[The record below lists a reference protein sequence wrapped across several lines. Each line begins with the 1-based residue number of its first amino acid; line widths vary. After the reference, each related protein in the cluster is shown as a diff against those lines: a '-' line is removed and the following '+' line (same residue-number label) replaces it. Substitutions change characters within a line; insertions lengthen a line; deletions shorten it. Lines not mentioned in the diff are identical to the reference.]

1 MIRSYQDFLER
12 RWNEL
17 GMPAKIHAAADVED
31 IQRPIQVPWMVQ
43 VAGELRHTTLHEGRR
58 HPDVGLLFKAT
69 GNLFNAGNGLTI
81 STDVI
86 CVRETNDAGEVTD
99 PNAIATVDVIITSLR
114 HAAHPGWLVT
124 GRLAGADIARF
135 RDPPVPAGTVPDV
148 PHGPDETGKVE
159 DTGVGGT
166 TPPPVDPEALR
177 ALGQIAALLQ
187 EIRTA
192 QEADRA
198 IQERIAAG
206 IEGLRRDV
214 GNAGRLLGALVAG
227 GGLGSLADLIKPPT
241 T

>member
-1 MIRSYQDFLER
+1 MIRSYQGFLER

-17 GMPAKIHAAADVED
+17 GMPAKIRAAADVED

-69 GNLFNAGNGLTI
+69 GNLFNVGNGLTI

-86 CVRETNDAGEVTD
+86 CVRETNDAGDVTD

-135 RDPPVPAGTVPDV
+135 RDPPVPAGTVPD
-148 PHGPDETGKVE
+148 ETEKGV
-159 DTGVGGT
+159 DTGGGGT
-166 TPPPVDPEALR
+166 LPVDNEALR
-177 ALGQIAALLQ
+177 ALVQIAALLQ

-198 IQERIAAG
+198 MQERLLGAL
-206 IEGLRRDV
+206 EGLRRDV
-214 GNAGRLLGALVAG
+214 GNAGKLLGALVAG
-227 GGLGSLADLIKPPT
+227 GGLGSLGDVIKPPAT
-241 T
+241 

>member
-31 IQRPIQVPWMVQ
+31 VQRPIQVPWMVQ

-69 GNLFNAGNGLTI
+69 GNLFNANGLTI

-135 RDPPVPAGTVPDV
+135 RDPPVPAGTVPD
-148 PHGPDETGKVE
+148 ETGKVD
-159 DTGVGGT
+159 DTGGGGIT
-166 TPPPVDPEALR
+166 LPRIDNEALR
-177 ALGQIAALLQ
+177 ALVQIAAQLQ

-214 GNAGRLLGALVAG
+214 GNAGKLLGALVAG
-227 GGLGSLADLIKPPT
+227 GGLGNLADLIKPQKT
-241 T
+241 

>member
-31 IQRPIQVPWMVQ
+31 VQRPIQVPWMVQ

-69 GNLFNAGNGLTI
+69 GNLFNANGLTI

-135 RDPPVPAGTVPDV
+135 RDPPVPAGTVPD
-148 PHGPDETGKVE
+148 ETGKVD
-159 DTGVGGT
+159 DTGKVDETGGGGIAL
-166 TPPPVDPEALR
+166 PPVDNEALR
-177 ALGQIAALLQ
+177 ALVQIAAQLQ

-214 GNAGRLLGALVAG
+214 GNAGKLLGALVAG
-227 GGLGSLADLIKPPT
+227 GGLGNLADLIKPQKT
-241 T
+241 

>member
-17 GMPAKIHAAADVED
+17 DMPAKIHAAADVED

-43 VAGELRHTTLHEGRR
+43 VASELRHTTLHEGRR

-81 STDVI
+81 STDVL

-135 RDPPVPAGTVPDV
+135 RDPPVPAGTV
-148 PHGPDETGKVE
+148 DETVKPV
-159 DTGVGGT
+159 DPIGGT
-166 TPPPVDPEALR
+166 TLPPPMDNEALR
-177 ALGQIAALLQ
+177 ALVQIAAVLQ
-187 EIRTA
+187 EMRTA

-198 IQERIAAG
+198 MQERLLGAL
-206 IEGLRRDV
+206 EGLRRDV
-214 GNAGRLLGALVAG
+214 GNAGKLLGALVAG
-227 GGLGSLADLIKPPT
+227 GGLGNLGDVLKPPT
-241 T
+241 

>member
-17 GMPAKIHAAADVED
+17 DMPAKIHAAADVED

-43 VAGELRHTTLHEGRR
+43 VASELRHTTLHEGRR

-81 STDVI
+81 STDVL

-135 RDPPVPAGTVPDV
+135 RDPPVPAGSV
-148 PHGPDETGKVE
+148 PDETDTVV
-159 DTGVGGT
+159 DTGGGIT
-166 TPPPVDPEALR
+166 LPPADNEAQR

-198 IQERIAAG
+198 VQERIAAG

-214 GNAGRLLGALVAG
+214 GNAGKLLGALVAG
-227 GGLGSLADLIKPPT
+227 GGLGNLGDLLRPPGQ
-241 T
+241 